1 MKGIV
6 RMSIF
11 SIKLTAYNFISAL
24 NIYTRKLRWKFLLFM
39 AAISIGVS
47 SLWYTNNLVR
57 KLAVEEHKRAELLAE
72 AQKKIVSAGM
82 TDQNLDF
89 YVKVIQNNETVPV
102 IVVDSLDNIYFMR
115 NLDSVKMNNP
125 RYVEKK
131 LSQMKEAFDPI
142 IINLTP
148 TEKQYL
154 YYSKSTIL
162 TKLTFYPFVQLG
174 IILLF
179 ILVAYFAFSS
189 SRNAEQNQVWVG
201 LSKETAHQLGTP
213 ISSLLAWLEMMKLK
227 SAENDLL
234 IELEKDVKRLEKITE
249 RFSKIGS
256 RPVLKKDNLI
266 NVIST
271 AINYLKT
278 RTSGLVK
285 FNVHLSTE
293 ELFVPLNASLFE
305 WVIENICKN
314 AIDAIN
320 GKGEVDIFI
329 TDHTQVVYVDI
340 SDTGKG
346 ISKGKFKTIFKPGYT
361 TKERG
366 WGLGLSLAKRIV
378 EEYHDGKIF
387 VHQSELGKGT
397 VIRIVLKKQ

>member
-1 MKGIV
+1 
-6 RMSIF
+6 
-11 SIKLTAYNFISAL
+11 L
-24 NIYTRKLRWKFLLFM
+24 NIYTRKLRWKFLLFI

-47 SLWYTNNLVR
+47 SLLYTNNLVR
-57 KLAVEEHKRAELLAE
+57 KLAVEERKRAELLFE
-72 AQKKIVSAGM
+72 AQRKIINAEM
-82 TDQNLDF
+82 TDPNLDF
-89 YVKVIQNNETVPV
+89 YGKVIENNETVPV
-102 IVVDSLDNIYFMR
+102 IVLDSLDNISFMR
-115 NLDSVKMNNP
+115 NIDPAKMKNP
-125 RYVEKK
+125 RHLKKK
-131 LSQMKEAFDPI
+131 LEQMKEASDPI
-142 IINLTP
+142 IVNVTP
-148 TEKQYL
+148 KERQFL

-162 TKLTFYPFVQLG
+162 TKLTVYPFVQLG

-213 ISSLLAWLEMMKLK
+213 ISSLLAWVEMMKLK
-227 SAENDLL
+227 SSDPDLL

-256 RPVLKKDNLI
+256 RPILKKDNLI
-266 NVIST
+266 TVISS
-271 AINYLKT
+271 AVNYLKT
-278 RTSGLVK
+278 RSSGSVK
-285 FNVHLSTE
+285 FNVHLTSE
-293 ELFVPLNASLFE
+293 ELLVPINASLFE

-314 AIDAIN
+314 AIDATN
-320 GKGEVDIFI
+320 GKGEVEIFI
-329 TDHTQVVYVDI
+329 SDHNQVVYVDV

-346 ISKGKFKTIFKPGYT
+346 ISKGLFKTIFKPGYT

-378 EEYHDGKIF
+378 EEYHDGRIF
-387 VHQSELGKGT
+387 VHQSEIGRGT

>member
-1 MKGIV
+1 M
-6 RMSIF
+6 
-11 SIKLTAYNFISAL
+11 
-24 NIYTRKLRWKFLLFM
+24 NIYTRKLRWKFLLFI
-39 AAISIGVS
+39 AAVSIGVS

-57 KLAVEEHKRAELLAE
+57 KLAVEERKRAELLAE
-72 AQKKIVSAGM
+72 AQQKFVNAEL
-82 TDQNLDF
+82 TDKNLDF
-89 YVKVIQNNETVPV
+89 YGKVMQNNETVPV
-102 IVVDSLDNIYFMR
+102 IVVDSLDNILFMR
-115 NLDSVKMNNP
+115 NLDSSKMDNP

-131 LSQMKEAFDPI
+131 LKQMKEGGDPV

-148 TEKQYL
+148 TERQFL

-179 ILVAYFAFSS
+179 ILIAYFAFSS

-213 ISSLLAWLEMMKLK
+213 ISSLLAWLEMMKLRTTE
-227 SAENDLL
+227 ADLL
-234 IELEKDVKRLEKITE
+234 TELEKDIKRLEKITE

-256 RPVLKKDNLI
+256 KPVLKKENLI
-266 NVIST
+266 SVIST
-271 AINYLKT
+271 AVNYLKT
-278 RTSGLVK
+278 RSSGSIK
-285 FNVHLSTE
+285 FNVHLTAE
-293 ELFVPLNASLFE
+293 ELLVPLNASLFE
-305 WVIENICKN
+305 WVVENICKN
-314 AIDAIN
+314 AIDATN

-329 TDHTQVVYVDI
+329 TDHNQVVYVDV

-346 ISKGKFKTIFKPGYT
+346 ISKSKFKTIFKPGYT

>member
-1 MKGIV
+1 
-6 RMSIF
+6 
-11 SIKLTAYNFISAL
+11 L
-24 NIYTRKLRWKFLLFM
+24 NIYTRKLRWKFLLFI
-39 AAISIGVS
+39 AAVSIGVS
-47 SLWYTNNLVR
+47 SLWYTNILVR
-57 KLAVEEHKRAELLAE
+57 KLAVEERKRAELLAE
-72 AQKKIVSAGM
+72 AQQKFVNAEL
-82 TDQNLDF
+82 TDKNLDF
-89 YVKVIQNNETVPV
+89 YGKVMQNNETVPV
-102 IVVDSLDNIYFMR
+102 IVVDSLDNILFMR
-115 NLDSVKMNNP
+115 NLDSSKMDNP

-131 LSQMKEAFDPI
+131 LKQMKEGGDPV

-148 TEKQYL
+148 TERQFL

-179 ILVAYFAFSS
+179 ILIAYFAFSS

-213 ISSLLAWLEMMKLK
+213 ISSLLAWLEMMKLRTRE
-227 SAENDLL
+227 ADLL
-234 IELEKDVKRLEKITE
+234 TELEKDIKRLEKITE

-256 RPVLKKDNLI
+256 KPVLKKENLI
-266 NVIST
+266 SVIST
-271 AINYLKT
+271 AVNYLKT
-278 RTSGLVK
+278 RSSGSIK
-285 FNVHLSTE
+285 FNVHLTAE
-293 ELFVPLNASLFE
+293 ELLVPLNASLFE
-305 WVIENICKN
+305 WVVENICKN
-314 AIDAIN
+314 AIDATN

-329 TDHTQVVYVDI
+329 TDHNQVVYVDV

-346 ISKGKFKTIFKPGYT
+346 ISKSKFKTIFKPGYT

>member
-1 MKGIV
+1 M
-6 RMSIF
+6 
-11 SIKLTAYNFISAL
+11 
-24 NIYTRKLRWKFLLFM
+24 NIYTRKLRWKFLLFI
-39 AAISIGVS
+39 AAVSIGVS

-57 KLAVEEHKRAELLAE
+57 RLAVEERKRAELLAE
-72 AQKKIVSAGM
+72 AQLKFVNAEL
-82 TDQNLDF
+82 TDKNLDF
-89 YVKVIQNNETVPV
+89 YGKVMQYNETVPV
-102 IVVDSLDNIYFMR
+102 IVVDSLDNILFMR
-115 NLDSVKMNNP
+115 NLDSVKMQNP

-131 LSQMKEAFDPI
+131 LKQMKEDGNPVI
-142 IINLTP
+142 IGLTP
-148 TEKQYL
+148 TERQFL

-162 TKLTFYPFVQLG
+162 TKLTVYPFVQLG

-213 ISSLLAWLEMMKLK
+213 ISSLLAWLEMIKLRT
-227 SAENDLL
+227 SESDMLA
-234 IELEKDVKRLEKITE
+234 ELEKDIKRLEKITE

-256 RPVLKKDNLI
+256 KPILKKENLI
-266 NVIST
+266 SVIAS
-271 AINYLKT
+271 AVNYLKS
-278 RTSGLVK
+278 RSSGSIK
-285 FNVHLSTE
+285 FNVHLTTE
-293 ELFVPLNASLFE
+293 ELFIPLNASLFE
-305 WVIENICKN
+305 WVVENICKN
-314 AIDAIN
+314 AIDATN
-320 GKGEVDIFI
+320 GQGEIEIFI
-329 TDHTQVVYVDI
+329 TDHNQVVYVDV

>member
-1 MKGIV
+1 M
-6 RMSIF
+6 
-11 SIKLTAYNFISAL
+11 
-24 NIYTRKLRWKFLLFM
+24 NIYTRKLRWKFLLFI

-47 SLWYTNNLVR
+47 SLLYTNNLVR
-57 KLAVEEHKRAELLAE
+57 KLAVEERKRAELLFE
-72 AQKKIVSAGM
+72 AQRKIINAEM
-82 TDQNLDF
+82 TDPNLDF
-89 YVKVIQNNETVPV
+89 YGKVIENNETVPV
-102 IVVDSLDNIYFMR
+102 IVLDSLDNISFMR
-115 NLDSVKMNNP
+115 NIDPAKMKNP
-125 RYVEKK
+125 RYLKKK
-131 LSQMKEAFDPI
+131 LEQMKEASDPI
-142 IINLTP
+142 IVNVTP
-148 TEKQYL
+148 KERQFL

-162 TKLTFYPFVQLG
+162 TKLTVYPFVQLG

-227 SAENDLL
+227 SSDPDLL

-256 RPVLKKDNLI
+256 RPILKKDNLI
-266 NVIST
+266 TVISS
-271 AINYLKT
+271 AVNYLKT
-278 RTSGLVK
+278 RSSGSVK
-285 FNVHLSTE
+285 FNVHLTSE
-293 ELFVPLNASLFE
+293 ELLVPINASLFE

-314 AIDAIN
+314 AIDATN

-329 TDHTQVVYVDI
+329 SDHNQVVYVDV

-346 ISKGKFKTIFKPGYT
+346 ISKGLFKTIFKPGYT

-378 EEYHDGKIF
+378 EEYHDGRIF
-387 VHQSELGKGT
+387 VHQSEIGKGT

>member
-1 MKGIV
+1 
-6 RMSIF
+6 
-11 SIKLTAYNFISAL
+11 LPPTL
-24 NIYTRKLRWKFLLFM
+24 NIYTRKLRWKFLLFI

-47 SLWYTNNLVR
+47 SLLYTNNLVR
-57 KLAVEEHKRAELLAE
+57 KLAVEERKRAELLFE
-72 AQKKIVSAGM
+72 AQRKIINAEM
-82 TDQNLDF
+82 TDPNLDF
-89 YVKVIQNNETVPV
+89 YGKVIENNETVPV
-102 IVVDSLDNIYFMR
+102 IVLDSLDNISFMR
-115 NLDSVKMNNP
+115 NIDPAKMKNP
-125 RYVEKK
+125 RYLKKK
-131 LSQMKEAFDPI
+131 LEQMKEASDPI
-142 IINLTP
+142 IVNVTP
-148 TEKQYL
+148 KERQFL

-162 TKLTFYPFVQLG
+162 TKLTVYPFVQLG

-227 SAENDLL
+227 SSDPDLL

-256 RPVLKKDNLI
+256 RPILKKDNLI
-266 NVIST
+266 TVISS
-271 AINYLKT
+271 AVNYLKT
-278 RTSGLVK
+278 RSSGSVK
-285 FNVHLSTE
+285 FNVHLTSE
-293 ELFVPLNASLFE
+293 ELLVPINASLFE

-314 AIDAIN
+314 AIDATN

-329 TDHTQVVYVDI
+329 SDHNQVVYVDV

-346 ISKGKFKTIFKPGYT
+346 ISKGLFKTIFKPGYT

-378 EEYHDGKIF
+378 EEYHDGRIF
-387 VHQSELGKGT
+387 VHQSEIGKGT

>member
-1 MKGIV
+1 M
-6 RMSIF
+6 
-11 SIKLTAYNFISAL
+11 
-24 NIYTRKLRWKFLLFM
+24 NIYTQKLRWKFLLFI

-47 SLWYTNNLVR
+47 SLLYTNNLVR
-57 KLAVEEHKRAELLAE
+57 KLAVEERKRAELLFE
-72 AQKKIVSAGM
+72 AQRKIINADM
-82 TDQNLDF
+82 TDPNLDF
-89 YVKVIQNNETVPV
+89 YGKVIENNETVPV
-102 IVVDSLDNIYFMR
+102 IVLDSLDNISFMR
-115 NLDSVKMNNP
+115 NIDPAKMKNP
-125 RYVEKK
+125 RYVKKK
-131 LSQMKEAFDPI
+131 LRQMKESSDPI
-142 IINLTP
+142 IVNVTP
-148 TEKQYL
+148 TERQFL

-162 TKLTFYPFVQLG
+162 TKLTVYPFVQLG

-227 SAENDLL
+227 SSDPDLL

-256 RPVLKKDNLI
+256 KPILKKDNLI
-266 NVIST
+266 SVISS
-271 AINYLKT
+271 AVNYLKT
-278 RTSGLVK
+278 RSSGSIK
-285 FNVHLSTE
+285 FNVHLTSE
-293 ELFVPLNASLFE
+293 ELLVPINASLFE

-314 AIDAIN
+314 AIDATN
-320 GKGEVDIFI
+320 GLGEVDIFI
-329 TDHTQVVYVDI
+329 SDHNQVVYVDV

-346 ISKGKFKTIFKPGYT
+346 ISKGLFKTIFKPGYT

-378 EEYHDGKIF
+378 EEYHDGRIF
-387 VHQSELGKGT
+387 VHQSEIGKGT
-397 VIRIVLKKQ
+397 IIRIVLKKQ

>member
-1 MKGIV
+1 M
-6 RMSIF
+6 
-11 SIKLTAYNFISAL
+11 
-24 NIYTRKLRWKFLLFM
+24 NIYTRKLRWKFLLFI

-47 SLWYTNNLVR
+47 SLLYTNNLVR
-57 KLAVEEHKRAELLAE
+57 KLAVEERKRAELLFE
-72 AQKKIVSAGM
+72 AQRKIINAEM
-82 TDQNLDF
+82 TDPNLDF
-89 YVKVIQNNETVPV
+89 YGKVIENNETVPV
-102 IVVDSLDNIYFMR
+102 IVLDSLDNISFMR
-115 NLDSVKMNNP
+115 NIDPAKMKNP
-125 RYVEKK
+125 RYLKKK
-131 LSQMKEAFDPI
+131 LEQMKEASDPI
-142 IINLTP
+142 IVNVTP
-148 TEKQYL
+148 KERQFL

-162 TKLTFYPFVQLG
+162 TKLTVYPFVQLG

-227 SAENDLL
+227 SSDPDLL

-256 RPVLKKDNLI
+256 RPILKKDNLI
-266 NVIST
+266 TVISS
-271 AINYLKT
+271 AVNYLKT
-278 RTSGLVK
+278 RTSGSIK
-285 FNVHLSTE
+285 FNVHLTSE
-293 ELFVPLNASLFE
+293 ELLVPINASLFE

-314 AIDAIN
+314 AIDATN

-329 TDHTQVVYVDI
+329 SDHNQVVYVDV

-346 ISKGKFKTIFKPGYT
+346 ISKGLFKTIFKPGYT

-378 EEYHDGKIF
+378 EEYHDGRIF
-387 VHQSELGKGT
+387 VHQSEIGKGT

>member
-1 MKGIV
+1 
-6 RMSIF
+6 
-11 SIKLTAYNFISAL
+11 L
-24 NIYTRKLRWKFLLFM
+24 NIYTQKLRWKFLLFIT
-39 AAISIGVS
+39 AISIGVS
-47 SLWYTNNLVR
+47 SLLYTNNLVR
-57 KLAVEEHKRAELLAE
+57 KLSVEERKRAELLFE
-72 AQKKIVSAGM
+72 AQRKIITAEM
-82 TDQNLDF
+82 TDPNLDF
-89 YVKVIQNNETVPV
+89 FGKVIENNETVPV
-102 IVVDSLDNIYFMR
+102 IVLDSLDNISFMR
-115 NLDSVKMNNP
+115 NIDPVKMQNP
-125 RYVEKK
+125 RYVKKK
-131 LSQMKEAFDPI
+131 LKQMKEASDPI
-142 IINLTP
+142 IVNVTP
-148 TEKQYL
+148 TERQFL

-162 TKLTFYPFVQLG
+162 TKLTVYPFVQLG

-227 SAENDLL
+227 SSDPDLL

-256 RPVLKKDNLI
+256 KPILKKDNLI
-266 NVIST
+266 MVISS
-271 AINYLKT
+271 AVNYLKT
-278 RTSGLVK
+278 RTSGSVK
-285 FNVHLSTE
+285 FNVHLTSE
-293 ELFVPLNASLFE
+293 ELLVPINASLFE

-314 AIDAIN
+314 AIDATN
-320 GKGEVDIFI
+320 GQGEVDIFI
-329 TDHTQVVYVDI
+329 SDHNQVVYIDV

-346 ISKGKFKTIFKPGYT
+346 ISKGLFKTIFKPGYT

-378 EEYHDGKIF
+378 EEYHDGRIF
-387 VHQSELGKGT
+387 VHQSEIGKGT

>member
-1 MKGIV
+1 M
-6 RMSIF
+6 
-11 SIKLTAYNFISAL
+11 
-24 NIYTRKLRWKFLLFM
+24 YTRKLRWKFLLF
-39 AAISIGVS
+39 AAAVSIGVS
-47 SLWYTNNLVR
+47 SLWYTNNLVK
-57 KLAVEEHKRAELLAE
+57 KLAVEERKRAELLAE
-72 AQKKIVSAGM
+72 AQQKFVNAEL
-82 TDQNLDF
+82 TDRNLDF
-89 YVKVIQNNETVPV
+89 YGKVMQNNETVPV
-102 IVVDSLDNIYFMR
+102 IVVDSLNNILFMR
-115 NLDSVKMNNP
+115 NLDSAKMDNP
-125 RYVEKK
+125 RYVNKK
-131 LSQMKEAFDPI
+131 LKQMKETTDPI
-142 IINLTP
+142 IIRLSP
-148 TEKQYL
+148 AERQFL

-162 TKLTFYPFVQLG
+162 TKLTFYPLVQLG

-213 ISSLLAWLEMMKLK
+213 ISSLLAWLEMMKLRTTE
-227 SAENDLL
+227 SDLL
-234 IELEKDVKRLEKITE
+234 SELEKDIKRLEKITE

-256 RPVLKKDNLI
+256 KPILKKENLVS
-266 NVIST
+266 VIST
-271 AINYLKT
+271 AVNYLKS
-278 RTSGLVK
+278 RTSGSVI
-285 FNVHLSTE
+285 FNVHLTNE
-293 ELFVPLNASLFE
+293 ELLVPLNASLFE

-314 AIDAIN
+314 AIDATN
-320 GKGEVDIFI
+320 GKGEVEIFI
-329 TDHTQVVYVDI
+329 TDHNQVVFVDI